1 MVIGGCSPRTHET
14 LFQDTVRKAGLNK
27 YLVEMANI
35 RDQDTWVH
43 LDQPDDALNKAKDLI
58 RMAVSAV
65 ALAHPLTEHVLPM
78 NKNILVVGGGVAGM
92 NAALT
97 LADQGFRVYLAGEIR
112 SAWRRGSRASA
123 RPWKE
128 KMFRPI

>member
-1 MVIGGCSPRTHET
+1 MNRVVIGGCSPRTHET

-35 RDQDTWVH
+35 RDQGAWVH
-43 LDQPDDALNKAKDLI
+43 LDRPEQTLNKGKDLI

-78 NKNILVVGGGVAGM
+78 NKSVLVVGGGVAG
-92 NAALT
+92 
-97 LADQGFRVYLAGEIR
+97 
-112 SAWRRGSRASA
+112 
-123 RPWKE
+123 
-128 KMFRPI
+128 